1 MRLTKDVRRQLLEQN
16 EGFSTKTSYRGRN
29 SSEDRTY
36 TITGGQ
42 LHIHASGKTSWAD
55 SRYTSDGVADEDQTH
70 RYLYD
75 HLHMLDK
82 DGIDQTAG
90 GSQKRARAASSPA
103 HRSAEEDSTEDEY
116 DNMPLVGHADAPAS
130 GLRDGLV
137 VAATLALAVYVL
149 GKPLWDERV
158 KPAIDRRRA
167 RREQRDVSAA
177 PAQEGANT
185 SNGIAPKD
193 D

>member
-55 SRYTSDGVADEDQTH
+55 SRYTSDGVADDDQTH

-82 DGIDQTAG
+82 DGIDQTTG
-90 GSQKRARAASSPA
+90 GSQKRARAASSPT
-103 HRSAEEDSTEDEY
+103 HSAEEDSPEDEY
-116 DNMPLVGHADAPAS
+116 DTMPLEGRADAAAS

-137 VAATLALAVYVL
+137 VAAVLALAVYVL
-149 GKPLWDERV
+149 GKPVWDERV

-167 RREQRDVSAA
+167 RREQRNVSAT

-185 SNGIAPKD
+185 RNGAAPQD
-193 D
+193 G